1 MVYFIGENFGK
12 NKFGK
17 VKNEMKCDKCE
28 NKHWRECC
36 NDFKELEYCCYI
48 CKDIV
53 KVKDYIKH
61 LGDHYANPNQ
71 YLECNMCEVYEH
83 ISFFRF
89 RNGRCRLCIYLNR
102 YRFGH
107 TRNQFREHV
116 YNYNICE
123 AVSRIC
129 EAGST

>member
-1 MVYFIGENFGK
+1 
-12 NKFGK
+12 
-17 VKNEMKCDKCE
+17 MKCDKCK
-28 NKHWRECC
+28 NKHWKEWC
-36 NDFKELEYCCYI
+36 NDCKELEYCCYI

-71 YLECNMCEVYEH
+71 YLECNMCKVYKH

-102 YRFGH
+102 YRFCN

-116 YNYNICE
+116 YIYNIRE

-129 EAGST
+129 EAGDSALGV